1 MYLGNQPALNYISF
15 ASQTFSI
22 VNSQTSYTLDHSV
35 VNGLDILLYIN
46 NVKQV
51 EGSGK
56 AYTASGNTLTI
67 ASPLTSGS
75 DEMYCI
81 YIGKAVQS
89 VVPPSGS
96 VTNAMLGE
104 TITVAKGGTGL
115 TSGFANGI
123 TMIDQFAL
131 TSDKAGSG
139 DVTANLSRT
148 NTTGFGRIG
157 TGMTE
162 SSGIFSF
169 PSTGIYLVIAKAVF
183 ATDSN
188 GDRTQELFTKV
199 TTNNSTYTS
208 VDDIQCG
215 DLNGSLATT
224 ATGTGFVL
232 VDVTDT
238 SNVKVKFETG
248 SIDTGS
254 TLEGKVGDYNKTTF
268 TFVRLGDT

>member
-123 TMIDQFAL
+123 TEADMYRL
-131 TSDKAGSG
+131 
-139 DVTANLSRT
+139 TANLAVTGNSSVDITT
-148 NTTGFGRIG
+148 NLERVDTTNFSKIG
-157 TGMTE
+157 TGMSE
-162 SSGIFSF
+162 SSGIFTF
-169 PSTGIYLVIAKAVF
+169 PSTGIYQVTAIGAFYGGL
-183 ATDSN
+183 D
-188 GDRTQELFTKV
+188 TQFFSVRIFT
-199 TTNNSTYTS
+199 TPDNSTYT
-208 VDDIQCG
+208 
-215 DLNGSLATT
+215 T
-224 ATGTGFVL
+224 ATATNSHTFNGYYAISNNEIFF
-232 VDVTDT
+232 DVTNT
-238 SNVKVKFETG
+238 TTHKVKFHLRHHNAG
-248 SIDTGS
+248 SLLGNTS
-254 TLEGKVGDYNKTTF
+254 YNLSFFKF
-268 TFVRLGDT
+268 IRLGDT